1 MPKTLEASGDAA
13 MDSRFSAYGI
23 TNDDDPVSLAMKG
36 LIDTASAQDKQI
48 ALLWQAIEKL
58 SAGEKPGD
66 CVPTDA
72 ALKECFEA
80 AKMTQLVGK

>member
-1 MPKTLEASGDAA
+1 
-13 MDSRFSAYGI
+13 
-23 TNDDDPVSLAMKG
+23 
-36 LIDTASAQDKQI
+36 LIDTASAQDKQL

-58 SAGEKPGD
+58 SAGATPGD